1 MEPEGIEMSAPVQG
15 DGSDR
20 RKEDRW
26 LAGGMA
32 AHPGVPEVLVTID
45 GILLVVGVSP
55 GSSAAWDEN

>member
-1 MEPEGIEMSAPVQG
+1 M
-15 DGSDR
+15 
-20 RKEDRW
+20 
-26 LAGGMA
+26 AGGEGGVP